1 MSAALFG
8 AAFSFLWEVVF
19 IPLEFINHDWLE
31 EIERQK
37 EAIIEE
43 IATQL
48 TRDHPEIFSGSLDGA
63 RLDVDSLVRN
73 AVFTRKDLTPDEKEE
88 AVRSIIGQLTG
99 YGPLQN
105 FFTGPGA
112 EEITEVVVNPTP
124 QGPKV
129 FYGMRGRQHPAPGA
143 YFKTNEE
150 VTRFAQKICEDS
162 GRPFTADSPI
172 VDAWL
177 RDGSR
182 LSVIGFK
189 ASPLG
194 TALTIRKSPLVRP
207 PLPLPALVK
216 SGMMPQFAA
225 DLLVDLIVK
234 GHANLGVFGRTDSGK
249 TTVLRSLGEQI
260 DPDER
265 VIIGETSFELS
276 LPSLPN
282 CVNMVEVTYGGQKL
296 VDLARICEVI
306 NRSNPDRA
314 IVGEIR
320 GGEVVAASEIAES
333 ISGGYWTTGHAG
345 GVDELRSRLPK
356 MFYRGGMPLPKEY
369 VDEQIRA
376 MFHFL
381 VFLDKSYDGKR
392 TLMSIV
398 EVTGDGYRTIIRFDE
413 EEFARTRGK
422 VRRWVYET
430 PVTLERLG
438 RLAFRGADVKP
449 EYERVHEKHF
459 YAEGGEA

>member
-260 DPDER
+260 DHDER

-369 VDEQIRA
+369 VDEQLRA

-398 EVTGDGYRTIIRFDE
+398 EVTGEGYRTILRFDE

-422 VRRWVYET
+422 VRQWVYEA
-430 PVTLERLG
+430 PVTPERLG
-438 RLAFRGADVKP
+438 RLAFRGAAVKP
-449 EYERVHEKHF
+449 EYEQVHERF
-459 YAEGGEA
+459 LYAEGGEI

>member
-1 MSAALFG
+1 MVIG
-8 AAFSFLWEVVF
+8 
-19 IPLEFINHDWLE
+19 IPLEFATHDWLQHVE
-31 EIERQK
+31 QQK

-43 IATQL
+43 VARQL
-48 TRDHPEIFSGSLDGA
+48 MRDHPELFSGSLAGGS
-63 RLDVDSLVRN
+63 RLDAEALVRN
-73 AVFTRKDLTPDEKEE
+73 AVFSRGDLTPDEKKDG
-88 AVRSIIGQLTG
+88 VRVIMGQLTG
-99 YGPLQN
+99 YGPLQE

-112 EEITEVVVNPTP
+112 EEVTEVMVNPTP
-124 QGPKV
+124 KGPKV
-129 FYGMRGRQHPAPGA
+129 FYGMRGRQYAAPGT
-143 YFKTNEE
+143 YFKDDEE
-150 VTRFAQKICEDS
+150 VKRFAQKICEDA

-207 PLPLPALVK
+207 PLPLSALVK
-216 SGMMPQFAA
+216 SGMMPGFIA
-225 DLLVDLIVK
+225 DFLVDLIVQ

-276 LPSLPN
+276 LPTLPN

-296 VDLARICEVI
+296 VDLARICDVI

-333 ISGGYWTTGHAG
+333 TSGGFWTTGHAG

-356 MFYRGGMPLPKEY
+356 MFYRGGMALPKEY

-381 VFLDKSYDGKR
+381 LFFDKSFDGKR
-392 TLMSIV
+392 TLMRVV
-398 EVTGDGYRTIIRFDE
+398 EVTRDGYRTIFRFDE
-413 EEFARTRGK
+413 EEFARTRGQ
-422 VRRWVYET
+422 VRRWVYEV
-430 PVTLERLG
+430 PVTTERLG
-438 RLAFRGADVKP
+438 RLAFRGAEVKP
-449 EYERVHEKHF
+449 EYEQVHEKYF

>member
-1 MSAALFG
+1 M
-8 AAFSFLWEVVF
+8 
-19 IPLEFINHDWLE
+19 PLEFATHDWLK

-43 IATQL
+43 VARQL
-48 TRDHPEIFSGSLDGA
+48 MRDHPELFSGSLAGGS
-63 RLDVDSLVRN
+63 RLDAEALVRN
-73 AVFTRKDLTPDEKEE
+73 AVFTRDDLTPDEKEDG
-88 AVRSIIGQLTG
+88 VRVIMGQLTG
-99 YGPLQN
+99 YGPLQE

-112 EEITEVVVNPTP
+112 EEVTEVMVNPTP
-124 QGPKV
+124 TGPRV
-129 FYGMRGRQHPAPGA
+129 FYGMRGRQYAA
-143 YFKTNEE
+143 TRTYFKDHEE
-150 VTRFAQKICEDS
+150 VKRFAQKICEDA
-162 GRPFTADSPI
+162 GRPFTADAPI

-207 PLPLPALVK
+207 PLPLPALVQN
-216 SGMMPQFAA
+216 GMMPQFVA
-225 DLLVDLIVK
+225 DFLVDLIVQ

-296 VDLARICEVI
+296 VDLARICDVI

-333 ISGGYWTTGHAG
+333 TSGGFWTTGHAG

-356 MFYRGGMPLPKEY
+356 MFYRGGMALPKEY
-369 VDEQIRA
+369 VDEQLRA

-381 VFLDKSYDGKR
+381 VFLDKSFDGKR
-392 TLMSIV
+392 TLMSVV
-398 EVTGDGYRTIIRFDE
+398 EVTREGYRTIIRFDE
-413 EEFARTRGK
+413 EEFARTKGR

-430 PVTLERLG
+430 PVTPERLS
-438 RLAFRGADVKP
+438 RLAFRGAEVKP
-449 EYERVHEKHF
+449 EYVQVHEQ
-459 YAEGGEA
+459 YLDTGGGEV